1 MKDSEI
7 FQNLR
12 KDISTFIDLKLELL
26 KLNAYEKSGKIVAL
40 LSYGLI
46 LLFLAF
52 FAILFIF
59 LALGFF
65 IGEVLDNAAAGF
77 GVITFLYLVII
88 LFVVANKERIRLQI
102 VNAVLATLTANEEK
116 QNTNENGTNKNDT
129 TGEIASK

>member
-88 LFVVANKERIRLQI
+88 ILVIS
-102 VNAVLATLTANEEK
+102 
-116 QNTNENGTNKNDT
+116 G
-129 TGEIASK
+129 

>member
-7 FQNLR
+7 FQNLK

-26 KLNAYEKSGKIVAL
+26 KLNTYEKSGNIVAL

-46 LLFLAF
+46 LMFLAF

-77 GVITFLYLVII
+77 GVVAFLYLVII
-88 LFVVANKERIRLQI
+88 LWVAANKERIRLRI

-116 QNTNENGTNKNDT
+116 QNTHENETNTHDT
-129 TGEIASK
+129 SGATASK